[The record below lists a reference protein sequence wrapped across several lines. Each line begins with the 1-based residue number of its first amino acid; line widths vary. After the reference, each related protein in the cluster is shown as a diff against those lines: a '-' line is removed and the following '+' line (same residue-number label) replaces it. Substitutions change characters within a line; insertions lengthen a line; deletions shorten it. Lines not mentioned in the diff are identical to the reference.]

1 MGINDRDISNQAI
14 EVSINVSFF
23 PPVEQ
28 KIEHQFL
35 RDLKE
40 IFKLINAKSLYT
52 YSLSVSG
59 VLSSCK
65 NNYYKNYIK
74 TMHVNRLLKAI
85 QMP

>member
-14 EVSINVSFF
+14 EVSINVSSF
-23 PPVEQ
+23 PPVKQ
-28 KIEHQFL
+28 KIGHQFL

-52 YSLSVSG
+52 YSLSISG

-65 NNYYKNYIK
+65 NNCYKNYIK
-74 TMHVNRLLKAI
+74 TECM
-85 QMP
+85 